1 LEMIRAEKLPNIIQ
15 AVLDF
20 LQIEQDNLDSA
31 TVRTLRIYLD
41 RLNQHLSNMSRDSDM
56 LLAWFKQMQS
66 PPASLQDALSI
77 PQVQVSW
84 ERVAILLSH
93 IPSFAE
99 ALLVYDL
106 SLDELDIIQAT
117 LASSDSHAEL
127 RTWIIQLSE
136 ALNESKKQVVD
147 FQGKMS
153 RIQYEIDCY
162 RQEMDFAFLY
172 HEERKVFHIGY
183 NLNSGRLDNSYY
195 DLLASEARI
204 ASFIAIAG
212 NQIPQEHWLSLGRPL
227 KDINGLASLVSW
239 SGTMFEY
246 LMPSLLL
253 RDYPDTLIHQSLAV
267 AVGEQIAYAHKHK
280 IPWGISESG
289 FYAFDN
295 ELNYQ
300 YRAFGVP
307 SLSFKRGMETEQV
320 ISPYASL
327 LALSIRPQEVLR
339 NMDELTKHHG
349 LGTYGFYEAI
359 DFTEDRLP
367 LNQPRAVVREYMAH
381 HQGMLFISVLNYLK
395 RNIMVNRFHADPYI
409 ESVEMLLQEQM
420 PSEVKEIQPSAVAE
434 NPSSGAKIESINT
447 SPWTPEVFAA
457 VPQVHSLSNGNFS
470 SFITSTGAGYSQWRD
485 LALTRWNADTSLENM
500 GSWLYLKDGEKL
512 WSIGLQ
518 PMQQGSVRAHFH
530 PHQAELQNLAHDI
543 NAELFITV
551 SPEEDVEIRR
561 IRLNNLGEQTRHISF
576 SSYAEVVLASQ
587 GADQRHPAFS
597 KLFIETEYLP
607 ELNALLF
614 TRRARSATE
623 KPPFMLHMLFSGD
636 ALTNLRAEADR
647 RKFLGRSKTASEPQ
661 ILVDDKSVF
670 TGVAETTLDPIM
682 ALAGDV
688 ALEAHRAVEFA
699 YITLVAESRR
709 EVLALARKYRSWAAI
724 ERVFMQSRYHAEQEL
739 NQLRL
744 PSHELETVQKLLSA
758 LLYPHASLRA
768 SAQAIASNTKAQNG
782 LWTFGISGDFPILLV
797 TVSDETQLSIIRDL
811 LRAHIYWRQRN
822 IKVTLVI
829 LNQKDSG
836 YNDELYKQV
845 HRLIV
850 RMESDIWINR
860 HDGIFLLRSE
870 LLTESDRSLLAAAA
884 RVVLSGANGTVAEQI
899 AAKRNHPTYLPD
911 FTPSIAEPNEATP
924 LLEIPKNLAFDNGF
938 GGFDSETG
946 EYLIYKPTPAPWLN
960 VIANENF
967 GFTVSESGGGFT
979 WAGNSSENRLT
990 AWRNDP
996 VIDMPSEV
1004 VYLRDEETGQVWT
1017 TSPMPSGGDANI
1029 LTRHG
1034 FGYSSFEQNSHGLK
1048 QKMTMFTAMD
1058 APVKIIR
1065 LELENTWERVRRVTI
1080 TYYAE
1085 WVLGTNRDITQQYII
1100 PEFDA
1105 NTQVLLARNPYSLD
1119 FGGNFIFVS
1128 ANQDFHDF
1136 TTDRQEF
1143 LGRLGNYKL
1152 PAGLRRIGLS
1162 DTVEAGRDTCAAIQ
1176 LHMNLEHGQ
1185 KDSVYFILGAGSNRA
1200 EALSLAH
1207 RFRNPEQI
1215 TTAWN
1220 AVNTFWQSTLKQIEI
1235 QTPDAALNSI
1245 VPWLLYQALSCR
1257 IWGRSALYQS
1267 GGAYGFRDQLQDVM
1281 SLVHSHPEIA
1291 REHILRAS
1299 RHQFEEG
1306 DVLHWWHPPFARG
1319 VRTRF
1324 SDDLL
1329 WLPYVTAYYVEATG
1343 DVSILKEE
1351 TPFRRGTPLREGEHE
1366 RYNLYELTEQSYSLY
1381 EHCLRALERGLTSG
1395 KHGLPLMGIGD
1406 WNDGMSRVGVEGK
1419 GESVWLAWFICATL
1433 RAFIPLAEQMGEAM
1447 QAEKLAH
1454 QLETLQA
1461 NIEKNAWDGNWYL
1474 RAFYD
1479 DGSLLGSAMSDECKI
1494 DAIAQSWAVI
1504 SKSADPERARQGME
1518 SALKYLYKP
1527 EEKLMLLFTPAF
1539 ESTGKDPGYIK
1550 GYPVGVRENGGQYTH
1565 AAIWTVWALAK
1576 MGDTER
1582 AFELFQMLNP
1592 IMHSRTK
1599 EDAELYRVEPYVIAA
1614 DVYRAKPYIGM
1625 GGWTWYTGS
1634 SGWMYRLALEA
1645 ILGVQRQGDKLK
1657 IEPCI
1662 PKAWDSYSLIY
1673 RHENA
1678 VYRIEVQ
1685 NHAERGELLING
1697 EKQENLS
1704 IPLKSEGEYQ
1714 VTLKIQA
1721 K

>member
-1 LEMIRAEKLPNIIQ
+1 
-15 AVLDF
+15 
-20 LQIEQDNLDSA
+20 
-31 TVRTLRIYLD
+31 
-41 RLNQHLSNMSRDSDM
+41 
-56 LLAWFKQMQS
+56 
-66 PPASLQDALSI
+66 
-77 PQVQVSW
+77 
-84 ERVAILLSH
+84 
-93 IPSFAE
+93 
-99 ALLVYDL
+99 
-106 SLDELDIIQAT
+106 
-117 LASSDSHAEL
+117 
-127 RTWIIQLSE
+127 
-136 ALNESKKQVVD
+136 
-147 FQGKMS
+147 
-153 RIQYEIDCY
+153 
-162 RQEMDFAFLY
+162 
-172 HEERKVFHIGY
+172 
-183 NLNSGRLDNSYY
+183 
-195 DLLASEARI
+195 
-204 ASFIAIAG
+204 
-212 NQIPQEHWLSLGRPL
+212 
-227 KDINGLASLVSW
+227 
-239 SGTMFEY
+239 
-246 LMPSLLL
+246 
-253 RDYPDTLIHQSLAV
+253 
-267 AVGEQIAYAHKHK
+267 
-280 IPWGISESG
+280 
-289 FYAFDN
+289 
-295 ELNYQ
+295 
-300 YRAFGVP
+300 
-307 SLSFKRGMETEQV
+307 
-320 ISPYASL
+320 
-327 LALSIRPQEVLR
+327 
-339 NMDELTKHHG
+339 
-349 LGTYGFYEAI
+349 
-359 DFTEDRLP
+359 
-367 LNQPRAVVREYMAH
+367 
-381 HQGMLFISVLNYLK
+381 
-395 RNIMVNRFHADPYI
+395 
-409 ESVEMLLQEQM
+409 
-420 PSEVKEIQPSAVAE
+420 
-434 NPSSGAKIESINT
+434 
-447 SPWTPEVFAA
+447 
-457 VPQVHSLSNGNFS
+457 
-470 SFITSTGAGYSQWRD
+470 
-485 LALTRWNADTSLENM
+485 
-500 GSWLYLKDGEKL
+500 
-512 WSIGLQ
+512 
-518 PMQQGSVRAHFH
+518 
-530 PHQAELQNLAHDI
+530 
-543 NAELFITV
+543 
-551 SPEEDVEIRR
+551 
-561 IRLNNLGEQTRHISF
+561 
-576 SSYAEVVLASQ
+576 
-587 GADQRHPAFS
+587 
-597 KLFIETEYLP
+597 
-607 ELNALLF
+607 
-614 TRRARSATE
+614 
-623 KPPFMLHMLFSGD
+623 
-636 ALTNLRAEADR
+636 
-647 RKFLGRSKTASEPQ
+647 
-661 ILVDDKSVF
+661 
-670 TGVAETTLDPIM
+670 
-682 ALAGDV
+682 
-688 ALEAHRAVEFA
+688 
-699 YITLVAESRR
+699 
-709 EVLALARKYRSWAAI
+709 
-724 ERVFMQSRYHAEQEL
+724 
-739 NQLRL
+739 
-744 PSHELETVQKLLSA
+744 
-758 LLYPHASLRA
+758 
-768 SAQAIASNTKAQNG
+768 
-782 LWTFGISGDFPILLV
+782 
-797 TVSDETQLSIIRDL
+797 
-811 LRAHIYWRQRN
+811 
-822 IKVTLVI
+822 
-829 LNQKDSG
+829 
-836 YNDELYKQV
+836 
-845 HRLIV
+845 
-850 RMESDIWINR
+850 
-860 HDGIFLLRSE
+860 
-870 LLTESDRSLLAAAA
+870 
-884 RVVLSGANGTVAEQI
+884 
-899 AAKRNHPTYLPD
+899 
-911 FTPSIAEPNEATP
+911 
-924 LLEIPKNLAFDNGF
+924 
-938 GGFDSETG
+938 
-946 EYLIYKPTPAPWLN
+946 
-960 VIANENF
+960 
-967 GFTVSESGGGFT
+967 
-979 WAGNSSENRLT
+979 
-990 AWRNDP
+990 
-996 VIDMPSEV
+996 
-1004 VYLRDEETGQVWT
+1004 
-1017 TSPMPSGGDANI
+1017 
-1029 LTRHG
+1029 
-1034 FGYSSFEQNSHGLK
+1034 
-1048 QKMTMFTAMD
+1048 MD

-1105 NTQVLLARNPYSLD
+1105 NTQVLLAHNPYSLD

-1176 LHMNLEHGQ
+1176 LHMNLEFGQ

-1220 AVNTFWQSTLKQIEI
+1220 AVQKFWQSTLNTIEI
-1235 QTPDAALNSI
+1235 KTPDAALNSI

-1306 DVLHWWHPPFARG
+1306 DVLHWWHPPYARG

-1381 EHCLRALERGLTSG
+1381 EHCLRALERGLSSG

-1433 RAFIPLAEQMGEAM
+1433 RAFIPLAEQMGEPL

-1454 QLETLQA
+1454 QLETLEA

-1504 SKSADPERARQGME
+1504 SKSGDPERARQGME

-1678 VYRIEVQ
+1678 VFHIEVQ
-1685 NHAERGELLING
+1685 NHAEREELLLNG